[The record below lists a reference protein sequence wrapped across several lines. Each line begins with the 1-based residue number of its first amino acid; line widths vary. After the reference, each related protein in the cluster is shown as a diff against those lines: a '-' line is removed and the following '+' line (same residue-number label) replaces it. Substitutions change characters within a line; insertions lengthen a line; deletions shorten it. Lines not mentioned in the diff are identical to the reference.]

1 MVFHK
6 KSKRNVDFFTC
17 NSDSKYVLNIRAVGV
32 PATSHILTG
41 DSQKLS
47 FSTLTKVPFL
57 IF

>member
-1 MVFHK
+1 MQVKGFYFLK
-6 KSKRNVDFFTC
+6 FVSWTPCVSGVTYKLVNA
-17 NSDSKYVLNIRAVGV
+17 IGV
-32 PATSHILTG
+32 PATSQILTG

>member
-1 MVFHK
+1 MLLLLRCMVVSYVFSVK
-6 KSKRNVDFFTC
+6 NV
-17 NSDSKYVLNIRAVGV
+17 VLGV
-32 PATSHILTG
+32 PATSWILMG